1 MNQTHSSIWA
11 KSSEKGSNTLSL
23 AEHIKDVLTVFDKLN
38 HRINDTLYHL
48 IRLTIICHDWG
59 KVLPSFQIRTLKNRA
74 YNPASPLIDIPHSFF
89 SLLCIDEQKMRRKL
103 REITTDDAYFEFF
116 ISAIAYHHWREN
128 FFEIISFSTQEI
140 ADLLNEL
147 IRTDK
152 IRILKE
158 NLKEEI
164 KQLGGKWYEFIEFN
178 IEMANGLCKG
188 VPFFE
193 YARPP
198 YQLYF
203 LPKRVRID
211 DQKMRDWILM
221 AGFLQRSDHFASFC
235 EEEGE
240 DIAIIQP
247 ELSPLDFSNTKE
259 RIKKKIQKNVLKSN
273 EESIWQFTRI
283 DDYKDKNLILIAPTG
298 YGKTEFAFLWG
309 SGEKCFYTLPLRAA
323 VNQIFKRAQEIFG
336 EDKTGLLHSDADVF
350 LMGDGGEGQ
359 KSLKAY
365 DLARQLAF
373 PAIISTGDQFFPYA
387 LRPPGYEKIYAT
399 FSYSRLFIDEVQAYD
414 PRAAAI
420 VVKFIEDIVRMGGKF
435 LLMTATL
442 PEFVRKEIKDTI
454 GEENFEEIN
463 LYKEEKKKFE
473 NIKKHKIRLELIEMS
488 SNKKDI
494 EFSIPDE
501 KLIEVLN
508 IAKQGKRVLLIT
520 NTVKQA
526 QYIFHK
532 LKEKANSSENYA
544 FLNDKIWLLHSRFTL
559 QDRENHE
566 KTLEKEFSNPKHE
579 VESEGKILVATQVV
593 EASLDIDAD
602 VLFTEIAPLDSLVQR
617 MGRVLRRYGPM
628 ASPSDIPEPSEPN
641 VFIWI
646 FKNELNSGRGYVYET
661 DLLLITLKLLSLL
674 KKDKDDYIE
683 SENIKNWF
691 DQKMK
696 DAKKN
701 RDKLISFILSEIF
714 GSAYSGEEIFTTR
727 QNENQPKRIRSKAP
741 TNAIVSS
748 SLQKFEFVCSEY
760 DKYEMVKRLYESLPD
775 GGNYMTKFYKTKDL
789 LDAGYMSDRRDEA
802 HKLFREI
809 FTLSVIPSKM
819 REDFIKAVQA
829 FFNIHK
835 NEKKLYTLFKMD
847 VLAKFVVQ
855 IPVRFSKIK
864 EWNLDHLEWW
874 IRGQEIEGISE
885 KERKRLLNWCQGIYF
900 IDIAYGSGKGVD
912 TTNLFEPIDTLI
924 L

>member
-1 MNQTHSSIWA
+1 
-11 KSSEKGSNTLSL
+11 
-23 AEHIKDVLTVFDKLN
+23 
-38 HRINDTLYHL
+38 
-48 IRLTIICHDWG
+48 
-59 KVLPSFQIRTLKNRA
+59 
-74 YNPASPLIDIPHSFF
+74 
-89 SLLCIDEQKMRRKL
+89 
-103 REITTDDAYFEFF
+103 
-116 ISAIAYHHWREN
+116 
-128 FFEIISFSTQEI
+128 
-140 ADLLNEL
+140 
-147 IRTDK
+147 
-152 IRILKE
+152 
-158 NLKEEI
+158 
-164 KQLGGKWYEFIEFN
+164 
-178 IEMANGLCKG
+178 
-188 VPFFE
+188 
-193 YARPP
+193 
-198 YQLYF
+198 
-203 LPKRVRID
+203 
-211 DQKMRDWILM
+211 
-221 AGFLQRSDHFASFC
+221 
-235 EEEGE
+235 
-240 DIAIIQP
+240 
-247 ELSPLDFSNTKE
+247 
-259 RIKKKIQKNVLKSN
+259 
-273 EESIWQFTRI
+273 
-283 DDYKDKNLILIAPTG
+283 
-298 YGKTEFAFLWG
+298 
-309 SGEKCFYTLPLRAA
+309 
-323 VNQIFKRAQEIFG
+323 
-336 EDKTGLLHSDADVF
+336 
-350 LMGDGGEGQ
+350 
-359 KSLKAY
+359 
-365 DLARQLAF
+365 
-373 PAIISTGDQFFPYA
+373 
-387 LRPPGYEKIYAT
+387 
-399 FSYSRLFIDEVQAYD
+399 
-414 PRAAAI
+414 
-420 VVKFIEDIVRMGGKF
+420 
-435 LLMTATL
+435 
-442 PEFVRKEIKDTI
+442 
-454 GEENFEEIN
+454 
-463 LYKEEKKKFE
+463 
-473 NIKKHKIRLELIEMS
+473 
-488 SNKKDI
+488 
-494 EFSIPDE
+494 
-501 KLIEVLN
+501 
-508 IAKQGKRVLLIT
+508 
-520 NTVKQA
+520 
-526 QYIFHK
+526 
-532 LKEKANSSENYA
+532 
-544 FLNDKIWLLHSRFTL
+544 
-559 QDRENHE
+559 
-566 KTLEKEFSNPKHE
+566 
-579 VESEGKILVATQVV
+579 
-593 EASLDIDAD
+593 
-602 VLFTEIAPLDSLVQR
+602 

-900 IDIAYGSGKGVD
+900 IDIAYDSGKGVD